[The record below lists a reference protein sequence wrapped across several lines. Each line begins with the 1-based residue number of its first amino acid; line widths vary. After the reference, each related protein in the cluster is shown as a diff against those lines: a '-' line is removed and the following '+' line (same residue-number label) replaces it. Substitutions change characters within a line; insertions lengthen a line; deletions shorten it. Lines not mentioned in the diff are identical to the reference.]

1 MEDDRDYRYAC
12 CAYVDAPG
20 FPPPPES
27 PKPPKSGAFSYDNK
41 NGLRVGGFSRA
52 PLDELKLLFRKN
64 ESSARRAAATKPWI
78 TAQLYLYGIPF
89 NKSARVAELRNTLEA
104 AVKGRKCVEGDP
116 SSITATKEQLA
127 MQFTQNRQD
136 YARAVKKHKL
146 DVDEWHKQNFSK
158 LSDPSAE
165 ARYDLGWF
173 LSKYF
178 VDDQGLPAPNKTPE
192 PIIVWDLGDRHVS
205 LRSRVDAIPG
215 LRTQAMGFLNVI
227 AWASEIK
234 KGVTA
239 AFNMIDKYPDVEYDC
254 RLTLEAIFDPDHFLA
269 KYFLDG
275 LNGKP
280 VYGKQKTPLVLLA
293 HLGGLR
299 KLFSQAAKH
308 VPELLVQ
315 EAWRPIEDDSWDCKR
330 LCIVVGWAK
339 QVIHQ
344 VESWKPKIAE
354 LEKLDAKRK
363 ERNKE
368 KEILAKLKPHID
380 YARAHRPPPSGPFT
394 INQLTGS
401 YIIHCRLLQDEYGGE
416 LGSMTLDIHAPT
428 STHGAMAAFDFTLV
442 EGTMLLSSTEE
453 SLELLREENAACSSD
468 EEEEST
474 DFEYFASSGKR
485 KAKSP
490 QKTAVKTFKRRLG
503 SDHSQ
508 NPGRFYFQ
516 WAGHEHGTGKLVL
529 DEDHEK
535 TGHFDLDKSGMTAR
549 GQFYYRGFCGDEPLV
564 FTLLKVADRPRKQPG
579 TWLSYREGAMWHH

>member
-1 MEDDRDYRYAC
+1 MGDDRDYRYAC

-20 FPPPPES
+20 FPPPPKS

-52 PLDELKLLFRKN
+52 PLDELKLLFRRN
-64 ESSARRAAATKPWI
+64 ATSARRAVATKPWI
-78 TAQLYLYGIPF
+78 TAQLYLYGIAF

-104 AVKGRKCVEGDP
+104 ACVEGDP
-116 SSITATKEQLA
+116 PSITATKEQLT

-158 LSDPSAE
+158 LGDPSAE

-192 PIIVWDLGDRHVS
+192 PIIVWDLGDRYES
-205 LRSRVDAIPG
+205 LRGRVNAIPG

-239 AFNMIDKYPDVEYDC
+239 AFNMIDKYPD
-254 RLTLEAIFDPDHFLA
+254 
-269 KYFLDG
+269 
-275 LNGKP
+275 
-280 VYGKQKTPLVLLA
+280 
-293 HLGGLR
+293 
-299 KLFSQAAKH
+299 
-308 VPELLVQ
+308 LLVQ

-330 LCIVVGWAK
+330 LCVVVGWAK

-344 VESWKPKIAE
+344 VESWKSRIAE

-394 INQLTGS
+394 TNQLTGS
-401 YIIHCRLLQDEYGGE
+401 YIMHCRLLQDEYGGE

-468 EEEEST
+468 EEEEPT
-474 DFEYFASSGKR
+474 DFEYFASLGKR

-490 QKTAVKTFKRRLG
+490 PKTAVKTFKRRLG
-503 SDHSQ
+503 SDRSQ

-516 WAGHEHGTGKLVL
+516 WAGHEHGTGELVL

-549 GQFYYRGFCGDEPLV
+549 GQFYYRGFFGDEPLV

-579 TWLSYREGAMWHH
+579 TWLSYREGAMWHHW